1 MCCTQTQTTW
11 TVLQHLTYRMSCI
24 TPLLHKAVV
33 GSRSGALLHPSAPGS
48 LLHHNWASRAPLC
61 ASFAQPYQGNRHYT
75 VKVNS
80 CFHWM
85 RWNFIRR
92 LHRKQCFKS
101 SPQGKSKAL
110 LHISLF
116 TFFWVKH
123 PTSYKEIWNVM
134 MLVQYLHFEIIA
146 KYSKI
151 ILVLVFTNKTNE
163 CGSKWSWGYPHP
175 GVE

>member
-33 GSRSGALLHPSAPGS
+33 GSRSGALLHLRAPGS

-61 ASFAQPYQGNRHYT
+61 ASFAQPYQGNRHCT

-85 RWNFIRR
+85 RWNFIHR

-101 SPQGKSKAL
+101 SPQGKSKAP
-110 LHISLF
+110 LHINLF
-116 TFFWVKH
+116 AFFWVKH
-123 PTSYKEIWNVM
+123 PAPTQQHMKR
-134 MLVQYLHFEIIA
+134 FEMWWCWFNIYILRLLQILA
-146 KYSKI
+146 K
-151 ILVLVFTNKTNE
+151 LF
-163 CGSKWSWGYPHP
+163 
-175 GVE
+175 